1 MEKVKRAIGKLS
13 DWIESVLVT
22 LTVLLIAIVMV
33 TGTGLFYLGM
43 VTGVLLVA
51 AVIANWLT
59 GLVGLSAIWTVVFF
73 FAILL
78 MYKCRD

>member
-1 MEKVKRAIGKLS
+1 MEKVKSVIGKLS
-13 DWIESVLVT
+13 DWVESALVT

-43 VTGVLLVA
+43 ATGVLLVA